1 MEKEILFVLNHQL
14 LAEILLIKNGVLR
27 LSKSLK
33 AKNSLDASF
42 SKVASELYA
51 AFVG

>member
-1 MEKEILFVLNHQL
+1 MEKEILFVLNHQM
-14 LAEILLIKNGVLR
+14 LAEILVIKKGVLR
-27 LSKSLK
+27 LLKSLK

-42 SKVASELYA
+42 SKVATELYV